1 MNIVHRRQRGDQ
13 HKPTRT
19 MSSCQGRDN
28 LRMTSPLESSSP
40 PLPWQ
45 HRLTQLGPQFFTR
58 LQPTPVAAPAWAARN
73 HELAAQ
79 LGWPGDLLGDT
90 HLSAF
95 AGNALLS
102 GSDPLAT
109 VYSGHQFG
117 QWAGQL
123 GDGRA
128 IWLGE
133 AMSLLGPQEIQLK
146 GAGPTPYSRRGDGRA
161 VLRSSI
167 REYLCSEAMHGL
179 GIPTTRALC
188 LVASPEPVRRE
199 TLETAAVLTRTAPS
213 FLRFGH
219 LEHFAAIGDVD
230 SLRQLA
236 DHVIAKHL
244 PECHERAARWQG
256 NPYAALL
263 DVVQERTAQLL
274 AQWQAVGFCHGVMNT
289 DNMSLLGLTIDY
301 GPFQFMD
308 GFDPGHIC
316 NHTDTQGRYAYSRQ
330 PNIAYWNLFC
340 LAQALLPLIDDQ
352 DLTLQVLEGYKTGFP
367 RALGDAMRAKLG
379 LTGELATEDQREAD
393 WQLVEDLLQ
402 LLASERVDYTLFWRH
417 LSHAVASGLQDL
429 DRHASLAMTSTLS
442 SNPMPGPSQ
451 PVMASEA
458 RQSGVSK
465 HAIAVQDLFI
475 DRNRWQTWL
484 RHYRARLAQADLAQV
499 GQAMLRTNPKFVL
512 RNHLAEIAIRQAQS
526 GDFTEMD
533 TLHNLLKSPFDEHP
547 GFEAYADLPPD
558 WASQLEI
565 SCSS

>member
-1 MNIVHRRQRGDQ
+1 MF
-13 HKPTRT
+13 
-19 MSSCQGRDN
+19 SA
-28 LRMTSPLESSSP
+28 SSP
-40 PLPWQ
+40 NPAHPPTWGWT
-45 HRLTQLGPQFFTR
+45 HRLTQLGPRFFTR
-58 LQPTPVAAPAWAARN
+58 LQPTPVASPVWAMRN
-73 HELAAQ
+73 HALLAE
-79 LGWPGDLLGDT
+79 LGWSPDLLGEE
-90 HLSAF
+90 HLGAF
-95 AGNALLS
+95 AGNSTLPGA
-102 GSDPLAT
+102 DPMAT

-133 AMSLLGPQEIQLK
+133 APSHCGPQEIQLK
-146 GAGPTPYSRRGDGRA
+146 GAGRTPYSRGGDGRA

-199 TLETAAVLTRTAPS
+199 TMETAAVVTRVAPS

-219 LEHFAAIGDVD
+219 FEHFSAQGDVD
-230 SLRQLA
+230 SLRVLA
-236 DHVIAKHL
+236 DHAIAHHL
-244 PECHERAARWQG
+244 PECHERAQTLNG
-256 NPYAALL
+256 NVYAALL
-263 DVVQERTAQLL
+263 QVVQERTALLL

-289 DNMSLLGLTIDY
+289 DNMSLLGLTMDY

-340 LAQALLPLIDDQ
+340 LAQALLPLIEDQ

-379 LTGELATEDQREAD
+379 LTGARAAEDQRETD

-402 LLASERVDYTLFWRH
+402 LLASERVDYTLFWRT
-417 LSHAVASGLQDL
+417 LSHAVASAPL
-429 DRHASLAMTSTLS
+429 R
-442 SNPMPGPSQ
+442 PMDS
-451 PVMASEA
+451 V
-458 RQSGVSK
+458 
-465 HAIAVQDLFI
+465 HDLFV
-475 DRNRWQTWL
+475 DRQRWQGWRERYL
-484 RHYRARLAQADLAQV
+484 ARLGDANLTEV
-499 GQAMLRTNPKFVL
+499 GRDMLHTNPKFVL
-512 RNHLAEIAIRQAQS
+512 RNHLAEIAIRQAQA
-526 GDFTEMD
+526 GDYTEIE
-533 TLHNLLKSPFDEHP
+533 TLYNLLKSPFDEHP